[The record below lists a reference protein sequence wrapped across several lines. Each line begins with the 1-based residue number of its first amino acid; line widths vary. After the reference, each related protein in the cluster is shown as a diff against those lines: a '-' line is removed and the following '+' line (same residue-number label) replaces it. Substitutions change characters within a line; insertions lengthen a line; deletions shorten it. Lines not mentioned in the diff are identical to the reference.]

1 MPPLPLLIA
10 AGPGPAAVIARALAA
25 LLPDRDCALVDHGQ
39 ALDRI
44 GTGYM
49 LVIADQGDGA
59 ALDALLAR
67 VDRAGLPAMV
77 AMPFGSIDRVAAVVA
92 DPAIDLVC
100 ETEPAALAQLLSQ
113 PAWPLRDSLSPESL
127 IREERQDYRAG
138 PIGAGEP
145 AVIADRLRGMIGARR
160 MRGRFFDA
168 HLFADPAW
176 EMLLDL
182 AVARLEGRT
191 IAVSSLCIASGVPAT
206 TALRW
211 IRTLCA
217 HGLFLRD
224 PDPDDARRAFVG
236 LSDTAMTA
244 MEQYLSSLQRSGLLG

>member
-1 MPPLPLLIA
+1 MSPLLIA
-10 AGPGPAAVIARALAA
+10 AGPGPAVAIAGALAA
-25 LLPDRDCALVDHGQ
+25 LLPDRDCTLTDHAQ

-44 GTGYM
+44 GAGQL
-49 LVIADQGDGA
+49 LVIVDESDGA

-77 AMPFGSIDRVAAVVA
+77 AMPFASIDRVAAVVA

-100 ETEPAALAQLLSQ
+100 ETDPAALAQLLSQ
-113 PAWPLRDSLSPESL
+113 PVWPEQALPPLGSL
-127 IREERQDYRAG
+127 IREERQDYRAE

-145 AVIADRLRGMIGARR
+145 AVSADRIRGMIRARR
-160 MRGRFFDA
+160 MRGRFFDPD
-168 HLFADPAW
+168 LFADPAW
-176 EMLLDL
+176 DMLLDL
-182 AVARLEGRT
+182 AAARLESRA

-211 IRTLCA
+211 IRTLSA
-217 HGLFLRD
+217 HGLFVRD

-244 MEQYLSSLQRSGLLG
+244 MEQYVSSVDRSGLFG